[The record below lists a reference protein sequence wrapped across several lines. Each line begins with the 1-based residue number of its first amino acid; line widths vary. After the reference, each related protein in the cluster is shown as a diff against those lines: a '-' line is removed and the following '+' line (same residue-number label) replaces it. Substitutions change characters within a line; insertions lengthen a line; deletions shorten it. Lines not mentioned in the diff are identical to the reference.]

1 MMPMLARGVALL
13 IVEGNVGGV
22 GEECAALF

>member
-13 IVEGNVGGV
+13 IVEGDIGGV
-22 GEECAALF
+22 REECAAHF